1 MRNMRKKN
9 IMLVVIL
16 LIVLIGGIY
25 LIKILKGPAIKS
37 FYVNQSN
44 LVVEAQ
50 NMGKIDVFVESDAT
64 NGVELVGS
72 MELVEQNEE
81 NDQTW
86 FLAVPQYIGT
96 STKIFAQG
104 FTKEGKTT
112 KKVSLPPGELEE
124 VVISSLDQIDNSY
137 AVLFGT
143 VNSVTG
149 NMLSLNIHA
158 STTIKVTLV
167 SDVVVTNKA
176 GQKILPSQLIRGGL
190 VSVTGQ
196 FKDEISFV
204 ASEVAEELPQTQN

>member
-1 MRNMRKKN
+1 
-9 IMLVVIL
+9 MLVVIL